1 MMSVQFK
8 PFEAHSS
15 GTAVFVKPSH
25 MGSSACSALGE
36 RLVTEFLLLAS
47 QESLLG
53 ARAWS
58 RVPPVCAW
66 ALAAPGPSCR
76 SQAVPV
82 GGALS
87 RWRWAQPQASPD
99 EGGDQAL
106 RPLLVLPQHL
116 AGCPDLVPLQAVQ
129 ERHADNSSCKAAQA
143 LLYHTEH
150 REPLRC
156 GRHQASGRAPRAA
169 LPACLQQEPWD
180 ARGPWASKMGAEPHL
195 CCQQACPAGRGEGNH
210 IFFCLTHAQTF

>member
-1 MMSVQFK
+1 
-8 PFEAHSS
+8 
-15 GTAVFVKPSH
+15 

-36 RLVTEFLLLAS
+36 RVVTEFLLLAS

-87 RWRWAQPQASPD
+87 RWRRAQPQASPD

-156 GRHQASGRAPRAA
+156 GRHQALGRAPRAA

-180 ARGPWASKMGAEPHL
+180 TRGPWASKMGAELHL